1 METNQDQSQS
11 QSVKIY
17 AIIATLLLL
26 LATICA
32 IYFWNQT
39 RSMKNEQALSDNQI
53 DSLNVLKASLEM
65 EVDSL
70 TFNLDSA
77 WAENESL
84 QGNISTIQE
93 KLKAKE
99 IMVNKI
105 TKEAAKDE
113 KGLLAQI
120 EALKKAKTE
129 IETMLTVLKTENEAL
144 REENTQLK
152 GEVTQLSTNVS
163 DLKGEVQQL
172 NQDLVEEMMKAQ
184 RAGFKATALRVDM
197 ERKNDKLTSKGK
209 QIREFNVS
217 FDLANVPEKMQGV
230 QNIYMVITDMQG
242 VPIKVTN
249 PVKATIHAPAGDQEI
264 IAQQAKQVNVGAT
277 QRLSFTYPVEE
288 KMKAGQYMV
297 AIYSEKGFLGSSS
310 FRLM

>member
-1 METNQDQSQS
+1 MESNQNQS

-17 AIIATLLLL
+17 AIIATLLLI

-32 IYFWNQT
+32 IYFWSQS
-39 RSMKNEQALSDNQI
+39 RSLKNDQVLSDNQI
-53 DSLNVLKASLEM
+53 DSLNVLKTSLEM
-65 EVDSL
+65 ELDSL

-84 QGNISTIQE
+84 QGNISSIQE

-99 IMVNKI
+99 LMVNKI
-105 TKEAAKDE
+105 SKEAAKDE
-113 KGLLAQI
+113 KELLSQI
-120 EALKKAKTE
+120 EALKRAKTE

-144 REENTQLK
+144 KEENTQLK
-152 GEVTQLSTNVS
+152 GEVTQLSNDVTG
-163 DLKGEVQQL
+163 LKGEVQQL
-172 NQDLVEEMMKAQ
+172 NQDLVEEMLKAQ